1 MKISKIL
8 RGGENSKFD
17 KINFLQSR
25 ILEPLPLTYSNKF
38 NSFIVTVWRF
48 FWEGGCLLET
58 VDFFKLC
65 AKYIQRK
72 SEDLFVLLKHR
83 QKAELTPAK
92 RTHAQS
98 PMVGLNGGTG

>member
-1 MKISKIL
+1 MEIFVVFF
-8 RGGENSKFD
+8 GG
-17 KINFLQSR
+17 L
-25 ILEPLPLTYSNKF
+25 L
-38 NSFIVTVWRF
+38 
-48 FWEGGCLLET
+48 GLLET

>member
-1 MKISKIL
+1 MEIFL
-8 RGGENSKFD
+8 GGG
-17 KINFLQSR
+17 R
-25 ILEPLPLTYSNKF
+25 
-38 NSFIVTVWRF
+38 
-48 FWEGGCLLET
+48 LLET

-65 AKYIQRK
+65 AKYIQEK